1 MAENKEDFGEKTEE
15 PSQYRIEEFRRK
27 GEVASSKELI
37 NVLVLSATV
46 FTLGLSIVF
55 IFETLHEYIT
65 YLYSLDPSK
74 SFSEKALKA
83 ILSRT
88 VSTAVYCVAP
98 IFLVSLCVG
107 VISSVMQIGFLFS
120 PEVLELKW
128 ERINPLAGVKRLFSM
143 RSIVEAFKGIFKFS
157 IVISIVYLFVGDQVS
172 SYRGFLHMNTMGAF
186 IHGRDILMQ
195 LALSL
200 VLGMVL
206 VALGDF
212 AYQKMS
218 YRKKLMMTKDEV
230 KRETKEKEGN
240 PEIKQRI
247 RTIQREMAQRR
258 MMADVPTADAI
269 ITNPTHLSVAIR
281 YNVDQMA
288 SPQVIAKGGD
298 HMAMRIRE
306 IARQHNIPIVEN
318 VPLARSLYK
327 TVKLGDYVPTSMYKA
342 VAEILAFA
350 YKLKRKEQA
359 VSVS

>member
-15 PSQYRIEEFRRK
+15 PSLYRIEEFRRK

-55 IFETLHEYIT
+55 IFETLHEYVT
-65 YLYSLDPSK
+65 YLYSLEPTK
-74 SFSEKALKA
+74 SYSESALKA

-88 VSTAVYCVAP
+88 VSTALYCVAP
-98 IFLVSLCVG
+98 IFIVSACVG
-107 VISSVMQIGFLFS
+107 VLSNVMQIGFLFS

-128 ERINPLAGVKRLFSM
+128 ERLNPIAGAKRLISI
-143 RSIVEAFKGIFKFS
+143 RSLVEALKGIFKFT
-157 IVISIVYLFVGDQVS
+157 IVISIVYYFISDQLG
-172 SYRGFLHMNTMGAF
+172 SYQGFLHMTTMGAF
-186 IHGRDILMQ
+186 IHGRNILMQ
-195 LALSL
+195 MALSL

-240 PEIKQRI
+240 PEVKQRI

-281 YNVDQMA
+281 YNAENMV

-306 IARQHNIPIVEN
+306 IARQHHIPIVEN
-318 VPLARSLYK
+318 IPLARSLYK
-327 TVKLGDYVPTSMYKA
+327 TVKLGESVPTAMYKA

-359 VSVS
+359 VSLG